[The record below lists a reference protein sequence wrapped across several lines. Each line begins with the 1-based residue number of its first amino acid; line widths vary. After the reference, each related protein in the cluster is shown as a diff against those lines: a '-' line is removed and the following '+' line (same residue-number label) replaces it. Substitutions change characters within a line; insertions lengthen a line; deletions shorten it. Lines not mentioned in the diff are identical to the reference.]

1 MKTGRVWL
9 VYSLLRVALFVVP
22 FALLMLAGVAWYW
35 AAIVAAIISLCA
47 SYIFLGRQRA
57 VMAQDLSA
65 IQRGRRRPVEDDTVE
80 DDAVDRRSPTD

>member
-1 MKTGRVWL
+1 VKTGRVWL